1 MDQSPNPTQNPAPTP
16 ALIAPGTL
24 AAIPGLEALMDAA
37 WRAAECEE
45 SGGWVLRAASGVTQR
60 ANSVWTRDPG
70 EDPPRLIARLR
81 EARLWYRDRRLPL
94 IFQSFDGPRSAALN
108 AVLDAEG
115 FTRQSETLVMVR
127 PSGTVP
133 GGGSAGPDP
142 AVEIT
147 PEPTGDWL
155 DLWWSVDGRG
165 GSAELAVARG
175 ILEGCPSLYA
185 LVRDDDGVAAAVARL
200 AMPGTAPALTDP
212 GPVVPGTAPAGPGWG
227 GLYCMATRPDA
238 RRRGYGGRIVRALLR
253 EGDARGLEG
262 YWLLVMASNAGA
274 RDLYA
279 QAGFLEAC
287 RYLYRQERPKR
298 HLTGC

>member
-1 MDQSPNPTQNPAPTP
+1 
-16 ALIAPGTL
+16 
-24 AAIPGLEALMDAA
+24 MDAA
-37 WRAAECEE
+37 WAAAERQE

-70 EDPPRLIARLR
+70 EDPHRLIASLR

-94 IFQSFDGPRSAALN
+94 IFQSFDGPRHAALN
-108 AVLDAEG
+108 AVLDGEG
-115 FTRQSETLVMVR
+115 FTRQSETLVLVR

-147 PEPTGDWL
+147 REPTGDWL

-175 ILEGCPSLYA
+175 ILEGCPAVYA
-185 LVRDDDGVAAAVARL
+185 LVRDDDGGPAAVARL
-200 AMPGTAPALTDP
+200 AMPGTVPA
-212 GPVVPGTAPAGPGWG
+212 VAGTAPAGPGWG

-279 QAGFLEAC
+279 QAGFREAC